1 MTQPPHGVDPR
12 DWVTI
17 WQSEWA
23 AMAVDR
29 ELQEG
34 LAAATE
40 AWNAAFATRL
50 DGSAGRSRPDAP
62 AGAPPADDA
71 PGDGQPGSAAA

>member
-1 MTQPPHGVDPR
+1 MAQAPNGVDPQ

-34 LAAATE
+34 LIASTE
-40 AWNAAFATRL
+40 AWNAALAAGL
-50 DGSAGRSRPDAP
+50 DRPLGH
-62 AGAPPADDA
+62 AGADATARAAPTGDA
-71 PGDGQPGSAAA
+71 PGAREPGPARP